1 MASMKDIAVA
11 CNVSI
16 ATVSKALN
24 DHSDIGKETKDKIK
38 ETARLLGYFPNS
50 SARALKTNKSYNLG
64 VLFMDEAQSGL
75 THSYFSNVLN
85 SIKQTAESEG
95 YDITF
100 LNGSKQRKDGMT
112 YLEHC
117 KYRSLDGVII
127 ACVNFDD
134 PEVVELVQSQIP
146 VVTIDHIFND
156 CIAVVSNNAKGME
169 DLLTYV
175 SSLGHKKVAYIHGN
189 DNSSVTKSRVS
200 SFFITA
206 EKLGL
211 YVPDEYVRAAAYLNI
226 PEVAKVTDEI
236 LNLSNPP
243 TCIFYPDDFS
253 SFGGMNAI
261 RARGLRVPED
271 ISIVGYDGLN
281 ITKYIEPQLTTLEQD
296 TDSLGRIAVE
306 KVVSLIER
314 PKTTLIE
321 MIVVEGNV
329 FEGKTVA
336 KLI

>member
-1 MASMKDIAVA
+1 MASMKDIATA

-38 ETARLLGYFPNS
+38 ETARMLGYFPNS
-50 SARALKTNKSYNLG
+50 SARTLKTKRSYNLG

-75 THSYFSNVLN
+75 THNYFAHVLN
-85 SIKQTAESEG
+85 SIKQAAEASG

-100 LNGSKQRKDGMT
+100 LNGSKQRRDGMT

-117 KYRSLDGVII
+117 KYRGLDGVII

-134 PEVVELVQSQIP
+134 PEVLELVQSQIP
-146 VVTIDHIFND
+146 LVTIDHIFND
-156 CIAVVSNNAKGME
+156 CISVMSNNAKGME
-169 DLLTYV
+169 DLLRYV
-175 SSLGHKKVAYIHGN
+175 ASMGHKKVAYIHGN
-189 DNSSVTKSRVS
+189 DNSAVTKSRVS

-206 EKLGL
+206 ENLGM
-211 YVPDEYVRAAAYLNI
+211 YVPDEYIREAPYLNTQ
-226 PEVAKVTDEI
+226 EVARVTDEL

-253 SFGGMNAI
+253 SLGGMNAI
-261 RARGLRVPED
+261 RARGMSVPED
-271 ISIVGYDGLN
+271 ISIVGYDGLS
-281 ITKYIEPQLTTLEQD
+281 ITKYMEPQLTTLEQD

-306 KVVSLIER
+306 KIVSLIER

-321 MIVVEGNV
+321 MIVVEGKV
-329 FEGKTVA
+329 FEGKTVK
-336 KLI
+336 KL

>member
-1 MASMKDIAVA
+1 MASMKDIATA

-38 ETARLLGYFPNS
+38 ETARMLGYFPNS
-50 SARALKTNKSYNLG
+50 SARTLKTKRSYNLG

-75 THSYFSNVLN
+75 THNYFAHVLN
-85 SIKQTAESEG
+85 SIKQAAEASG

-100 LNGSKQRKDGMT
+100 LNGSKQRRDGMT

-117 KYRSLDGVII
+117 KYRGLDGVII

-134 PEVVELVQSQIP
+134 PEVLELVQSQIP
-146 VVTIDHIFND
+146 LVTIDHIFND
-156 CIAVVSNNAKGME
+156 CISVMSNNAKGME
-169 DLLTYV
+169 DLLRYV
-175 SSLGHKKVAYIHGN
+175 ASMGHKKVAYIHGN

-206 EKLGL
+206 ENLGM
-211 YVPDEYVRAAAYLNI
+211 YVPDEYIREAPYLNTQ
-226 PEVAKVTDEI
+226 EVARVTDEL

-253 SFGGMNAI
+253 SLGGMNAI
-261 RARGLRVPED
+261 RARGMSVPED
-271 ISIVGYDGLN
+271 ISIVGYDGLS
-281 ITKYIEPQLTTLEQD
+281 ITKYMEPQLTTLEQD

-306 KVVSLIER
+306 KIVSLIER

-321 MIVVEGNV
+321 MIVVEGKV
-329 FEGKTVA
+329 FEGKTVK
-336 KLI
+336 KL

>member
-1 MASMKDIAVA
+1 MASMKDIAAA

-24 DHSDIGKETKDKIK
+24 DHSDIGKETKDRIK
-38 ETARLLGYFPNS
+38 EVARELGYFPNS
-50 SARALKTNKSYNLG
+50 SARALKTNKSFNLG
-64 VLFMDEAQSGL
+64 VLFTDGAQSGL
-75 THSYFSNVLN
+75 THNYFSHVLN
-85 SIKQTAESEG
+85 SIKKTAEGAG

-100 LNGSKQRKDGMT
+100 LNGSKERKDGMT

-134 PEVVELVQSQIP
+134 KEVVELVQSNIP

-156 CIAVVSNNAKGME
+156 CIAVVSNNARGME
-169 DLLTYV
+169 DLLQYV
-175 SSLGHKKVAYIHGN
+175 ASKGHKKVAYIHGN
-189 DNSSVTKSRVS
+189 DSSSVTKSRVS

-211 YVPDEYVRAAAYLNI
+211 YVPDEYVKEAPYLDI
-226 PEVAKVTDEI
+226 QEVSRLTNEL

-243 TCIFYPDDFS
+243 TCILYPDDYS
-253 SFGGMNAI
+253 SFGGINAI
-261 RARGLRVPED
+261 RARGMQIPQD

-281 ITKYIEPQLTTLEQD
+281 VTKFMEPQLTTLEQD
-296 TDSLGRIAVE
+296 TESLGRIAVE
-306 KVVSLIER
+306 KVISLIEK

-321 MIVVEGNV
+321 MIVVEGKV
-329 FEGKTVA
+329 FEGKTVSQ
-336 KLI
+336 L